1 MRLTDTSRGALAVQL
16 ASFRRMTPAQR
27 LALASEMS
35 EEVRALA
42 EAGIRQ
48 RHPAYSQS
56 EVRAALAEM
65 ILGIEPA
72 AQARSKPASDAK

>member
-35 EEVRALA
+35 EEVRDLA

-48 RHPAYSQS
+48 RHPAYSES

-65 ILGIEPA
+65 ILGIGPA
-72 AQARSKPASDAK
+72 AAAHVRRTHDVK